1 MKPIE
6 RGEVLGIAEYEAIR
20 DRFRARVIQEK
31 KARRVLFGDHASC
44 VFENRDTVLLQIQ
57 EMLRTERITREA
69 SILHEIETYNEL
81 IPKEHELSATI
92 MIEIDD
98 KEPRERFLVEAKGLE
113 REFALVIGGTRCP
126 GKNDPLREHPDR
138 TTAVHYVKFD
148 LAPAGERALRD
159 VLEKK
164 TKAEDLV
171 VELVSTHPRYAVT
184 TRLPTALVADLAD
197 DLA

>member
-6 RGEVLGIAEYEAIR
+6 RGEVLGLAEYEAIR

-31 KARRVLFGDHASC
+31 KARRVIFGEHASC
-44 VFENRDTVLLQIQ
+44 VFENRDTVLMQIQ

-69 SILHEIETYNEL
+69 AVLHEIETYNEL
-81 IPKEHELSATI
+81 IPKAHELSATI
-92 MIEIDD
+92 LVEIDD
-98 KEPRERFLVEAKGLE
+98 KEPRERFLLEAKGLE
-113 REFALVIGGTRCP
+113 REFALVIGGARCP
-126 GKNDPLREHPDR
+126 GKNDPSREHPDR

-164 TKAEDLV
+164 TKAEDVV

-184 TRLPTALVADLAD
+184 TRLGPALVANLAEDLA
-197 DLA
+197 